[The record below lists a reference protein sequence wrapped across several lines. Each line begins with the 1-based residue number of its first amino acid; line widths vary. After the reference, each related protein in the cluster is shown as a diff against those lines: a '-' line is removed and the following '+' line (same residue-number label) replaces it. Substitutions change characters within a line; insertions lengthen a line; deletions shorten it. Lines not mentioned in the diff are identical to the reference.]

1 MVDNLI
7 TFCCGGVYGL
17 VCTAVGQ
24 PFDTIKTRMQAKPGV
39 EKFGSLSV
47 GTKLFQS
54 EGLGGLYRGTT
65 PMLLSGGFQR
75 ASQFF
80 FYEST
85 HRFIVDN
92 MPPAERFLGLFDYQ
106 VLLAGLMG
114 GAGRTIVESPAEY
127 IKVRR
132 QVGQSWY
139 FSRMYEGFGTTG
151 LRNSILF
158 MNFALVTDIWKGVI
172 FPPREGHGGGVSPFI
187 DFAVCANFAWL
198 SIWPL
203 DVVKSQIQS
212 GHFCDR
218 STFVLL
224 RETVSSGIMFRGL
237 VPGLV
242 RSTIAN
248 GLSGIAYVRVQKY
261 LQYHFGESRVSTF

>member
-1 MVDNLI
+1 MADNLI

-39 EKFGSLSV
+39 GKFGSLSV

-54 EGLGGLYRGTT
+54 EGVRGLYRGAT
-65 PMLLSGGFQR
+65 PMFLSGGFQR
-75 ASQFF
+75 AGQFF

-85 HRFIVDN
+85 HRFIHAN
-92 MPPAERFLGLFDYQ
+92 LPPAERILGLLDYQ

-114 GAGRTIVESPAEY
+114 GVGRTIVEGPADY

-132 QVGQSWY
+132 QVGQSWR

-158 MNFALVTDIWKGVI
+158 MNFALFTDIWKGVI
-172 FPPREGHGGGVSPFI
+172 FPPREGRASGVSPFV
-187 DFAVCANFAWL
+187 DFAVCANLAWM

-212 GHFCDR
+212 GHFRDR

-224 RETVSSGIMFRGL
+224 RKIVSSGIMFRGL

-242 RSTIAN
+242 RSTFAN
-248 GLSGIAYVRVQKY
+248 GSSGAAYVWLNKY
-261 LQYHFGESRVSTF
+261 LQSHFGESRVPTF